1 MIHLDNRTHMEEEE
15 VVKLFHKSI
24 YTLMEKAYFLIND
37 TEDARRYRRKIHRE
51 CGDRAEEGNSAM
63 EIANCYLRQGHDRH
77 VKVKEAADYVN
88 VGSMFLK
95 HGNFLKAKEN
105 VGKALAIRRKLV
117 TEIEKQRTAE
127 T

>member
-1 MIHLDNRTHMEEEE
+1 
-15 VVKLFHKSI
+15 
-24 YTLMEKAYFLIND
+24 MEKAYFLIND

-105 VGKALAIRRKLV
+105 VGKALAIRR
-117 TEIEKQRTAE
+117 EIGARDREATNCGDLG
-127 T
+127 TVFFLSW